1 MMWGD
6 DRCDGVGE
14 GASAGEKVAGKR
26 QVGAEQGGAG
36 PWRTLM
42 RGVGARKGR
51 QDSACVNVHS
61 DKERHRCGAL
71 SRDGMRRG
79 HTVVNCMSYLWA
91 SGATGAYL
99 RAGSTMEASEPRDL
113 PWDRTEKR
121 GQLGPEGASAERG
134 AGRVPQSR
142 EGGTWVTW
150 DWPALLS
157 LHPALSSFWL

>member
-6 DRCDGVGE
+6 DRCGGVRE

-36 PWRTLM
+36 PRRTLM
-42 RGVGARKGR
+42 CGVGARKGR

-61 DKERHRCGAL
+61 DEERHRRGAL
-71 SRDGMRRG
+71 SRWDGRG
-79 HTVVNCMSYLWA
+79 HTGVNCMSYLWA
-91 SGATGAYL
+91 SGMTGASL
-99 RAGSTMEASEPRDL
+99 RAGSTMGTSEPRDL

-121 GQLGPEGASAERG
+121 GRLGPEGASAERG
-134 AGRVPQSR
+134 AGRVPQAG
-142 EGGTWVTW
+142 EGRTWVTW

-157 LHPALSSFWL
+157 LHPAISSFCWL